1 MDFNTIK
8 FKLSIDDIIH
18 NKNRPSNIAV
28 ICFDRVNGLTS
39 ISNTVRPTY
48 KLTDRP
54 DDQIPIYL
62 VAFNDRDINDSQV
75 CRIMVRNTAD
85 GFEYVDR
92 DSKNIFGLVVHKPL
106 SDYIITQALL

>member
-8 FKLSIDDIIH
+8 FKLSIDDVIH
-18 NKNRPSNIAV
+18 N
-28 ICFDRVNGLTS
+28 
-39 ISNTVRPTY
+39 

-75 CRIMVRNTAD
+75 CRIMVRNTVD

-92 DSKNIFGLVVHKPL
+92 DHKNIFGTIVPKPL
-106 SDYIITQALL
+106 AEYIITQALL